1 MTLSEAPAIEGMAA
15 SSMAPHA
22 PAARNV
28 AKPPTPCFEKEMFV
42 LALFHS
48 VLSIAHTPITNCRK
62 RIMRLRSRAQA
73 KLLASHSLHF
83 DSLGQ
88 IGGF

>member
-1 MTLSEAPAIEGMAA
+1 
-15 SSMAPHA
+15 
-22 PAARNV
+22 
-28 AKPPTPCFEKEMFV
+28 MFV

-48 VLSIAHTPITNCRK
+48 VQNIAYTPIANCRK
-62 RIMRLRSRAQA
+62 CIMRFRSRART
-73 KLLASHSLHF
+73 KLLASLSLHF